1 MGLDGRGGNNVSEN
15 PELYVELNRWEA
27 REDVYI
33 DDLLTYEVVEKL
45 YATNNEILASELE
58 DWAAESEIHP
68 DDFRDLPG
76 EDLLQTLL
84 GSKKLEEVL

>member
-1 MGLDGRGGNNVSEN
+1 MSEN

-45 YATNNEILASELE
+45 YETNNEILASELE
-58 DWAAESEIHP
+58 DWADETGIHP

-84 GSKKLEEVL
+84 GSKKLVEVL

>member
-1 MGLDGRGGNNVSEN
+1 MSEN
-15 PELYVELNRWEA
+15 PELYVELNRWESSN
-27 REDVYI
+27 DVYI
-33 DDLLTYEVVEKL
+33 DDLLTYEVIEKL

-58 DWAAESEIHP
+58 DWAEESSIHP